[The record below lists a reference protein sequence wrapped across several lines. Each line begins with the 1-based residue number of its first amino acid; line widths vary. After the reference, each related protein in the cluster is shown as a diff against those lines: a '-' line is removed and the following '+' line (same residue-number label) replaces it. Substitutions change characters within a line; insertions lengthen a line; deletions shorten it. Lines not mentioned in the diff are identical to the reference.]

1 MSAIRSAA
9 PPPANWDD
17 FASRQWDYFES
28 ADEAKFRW
36 QTTCPVIASTEQ
48 QLVSVAAGE
57 GRLLEIGCG
66 EGGNLFH
73 LGPRKGMTVGLDYS
87 LAKTAFASDAI
98 PWASF
103 VCADAVNLPFRG
115 GVFDRVLCRDVL
127 HHVHGRLQDEA
138 VSELFRVC
146 RAGGEVVVIEPNGR
160 NPLIALFALLVPA
173 ERGVFR
179 STPARV
185 ASLVRSVAP
194 RIIVEMA
201 QPLPVARA
209 LLHYRFGAPGLGRLR
224 VIPSVLG
231 AIDAVLR
238 RLMPCALWAYIM
250 ARGLA
255 ATSRLEKAPER
266 WSEPRPENRADARPV
281 P

>member
-1 MSAIRSAA
+1 MTRGSPVESRIRQGDRHAA
-9 PPPANWDD
+9 C
-17 FASRQWDYFES
+17 QWRYFKEV
-28 ADEAKFRW
+28 DEARFRW
-36 QTTCPVIASTEQ
+36 QTRAPVFSDTERD
-48 QLVSVAAGE
+48 LVSRAAGK
-57 GRLLEIGCG
+57 GRLLEVGCG

-73 LGPRKGMTVGLDYS
+73 LGPRNDPTVGMDYS
-87 LAKTAFASDAI
+87 MAKVAFASGAI
-98 PWASF
+98 PWARF
-103 VCADAVNLPFRG
+103 VGGDATRLPFRR
-115 GVFDRVLCRDVL
+115 GVFDRVLCRDLL
-127 HHVHGRLQDEA
+127 HHLQDPDQREA
-138 VSELFRVC
+138 VTEMLRVC
-146 RAGGEVVVIEPNGR
+146 RPGGEVVLIEPNGR

-173 ERGVFR
+173 ERGAFR

-201 QPLPVARA
+201 QPFPVARA

-224 VIPSVLG
+224 VLSSVLG
-231 AIDAVLR
+231 AIDAALR
-238 RLMPCALWAYIM
+238 RLMPRPLWAYIM
-250 ARGLA
+250 TRGLA